1 VSTPE
6 PEISDAPPAARGRR
20 ATAAILGT
28 LTVAG
33 AALGGAYAY
42 STKLGSPDKVAPGV
56 KLASIA
62 LGGLSHDEALEKA
75 QSWAKNQLLSPVT
88 FTAPSSGKTWKMT
101 LANLSGSFDLESAVT
116 EALAVGKDDNM
127 FEKIYWGERE
137 RGVAVTP
144 KLTIDEK
151 KIDEALARIG
161 KEVNRPPKNARAK
174 MDEKTGA
181 LNISEHQVKGL
192 VLDEATTKKSLLKGG
207 IESLADGEEAKIVIV
222 EKLPK
227 VLDTD
232 LGKIGTRMGEY
243 KSYYGF
249 SSGDRCHNI
258 EHAASK
264 INGTIL
270 GPGEEFSYNKV
281 VGPRERGYGWRMGHM
296 YVNGTVIDSLGG
308 GVCQVSSTLYNAALF
323 ADLKITERRCHSSR
337 VTYLPAGRDATV
349 AWDSQD
355 FKFANNTDGPVYIGA
370 RTNGSSVTFRI
381 YGVAKPRR
389 KIDQI
394 RVRGGTGRSG
404 SAYYAAWKVGTDE
417 SGKPFRE
424 EIGDSY
430 YKPLKPREK
439 PAR

>member
-1 VSTPE
+1 MSTPE
-6 PEISDAPPAARGRR
+6 PETPEAASPRGRR
-20 ATAAILGT
+20 ATAAALGT
-28 LTVAG
+28 LVTAG

-42 STKLGSPDKVAPGV
+42 STKLGSPDRIAPGV
-56 KLASIA
+56 KMASIE
-62 LGGLSHDEALEKA
+62 LGGLNHDEALEKA
-75 QSWAKNQLLSPVT
+75 RAWAQTQLLNPVT

-101 LANLSGSFDLESAVT
+101 LANIGGTFDLEGAVT
-116 EALAVGKDDNM
+116 EAFSVGKDDNM

-151 KIDEALARIG
+151 KIDEALGRIA

-181 LNISEHQVKGL
+181 LLISEHQVKGL
-192 VLDEATTKKSLLKGG
+192 MLDEATTKKSLLKGG
-207 IESLADGEEAKIVIV
+207 IQELSDGEEARVVIL
-222 EKLPK
+222 EKMPK
-227 VLDTD
+227 VLDSD
-232 LGKIGTRMGEY
+232 LGKVSEQMGAY

-258 EHAASK
+258 EHAAGK

-270 GPGEEFSYNKV
+270 GPGEEFSYNKI

-296 YVNGTVIDSLGG
+296 YVNGTVVDSLGG

-355 FKFANNTDGPVYIGA
+355 FKFKNSTDGPIYIGA
-370 RTNGSSVTFRI
+370 RTNGSSLTFRI
-381 YGVAKPRR
+381 YGVAAPKR
-389 KIDQI
+389 KIKDI
-394 RVRGGTGRSG
+394 RVRGGSGRSG
-404 SAYYAAWKVGTDE
+404 GAYYAAWKVGTDE

-430 YKPLKPREK
+430 YTPLKPREK